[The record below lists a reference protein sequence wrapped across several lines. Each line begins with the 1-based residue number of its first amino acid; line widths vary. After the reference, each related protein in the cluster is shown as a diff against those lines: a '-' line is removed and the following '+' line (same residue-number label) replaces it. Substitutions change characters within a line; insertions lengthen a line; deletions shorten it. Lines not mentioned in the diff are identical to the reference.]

1 MERIKRWMPLAAI
14 LMLAFNLRPVAVSVG
29 PVLGD
34 IAADLGMSGATAGF
48 LTSLPALCFAVFGA
62 VAPALSARVGQHRT
76 VGLALLALVAG
87 QVGRVFTD
95 RPWVFLALS
104 MLALAGMAM
113 GNVLLPSL
121 VRRHFPN
128 RVGLATSLYSVFLA
142 IGVTSASIATVP
154 LAVALG
160 GWRAAFTAGATIALA
175 ALLCWLPML
184 RHNQPVRRG
193 DAGQAHVGLAAVAR
207 TPIGWALAVYFGM
220 QSAHAYSLF
229 GWLPTVFID
238 AGMTQVRAGL
248 MLGVVTGLG
257 ILTAFV
263 VPVWV
268 GRVREPIGLILG
280 INAML
285 SAAFLGLILAPMAAP
300 LLWAVLFALGLSG
313 FPFFLALVAT
323 RARTPS
329 GTAALSGFA
338 QSVGYLISAA
348 GPLAMG
354 ILRDVFTSWTIPL
367 LLQLS
372 LVVPMTILGVHLSR
386 SWFVEDRIARPVAS

>member
-1 MERIKRWMPLAAI
+1 MELIRRWMPLAAI
-14 LMLAFNLRPVAVSVG
+14 LLLAFNLRPVAVSVG

-34 IAADLGMSGATAGF
+34 IAGDLSMSGAAAGF
-48 LTSLPALCFAVFGA
+48 LTSLPTLCFAVFGGL
-62 VAPALSARVGQHRT
+62 APEVSRRIGQHHT
-76 VGLALLALVAG
+76 VGLALVALVAG
-87 QVGRVFTD
+87 QVGRAFTHA
-95 RPWVFLALS
+95 PWAFLALS

-113 GNVLLPSL
+113 CNVLIPSL

-142 IGVTSASIATVP
+142 IGVTLASVATVP

-184 RHNQPVRRG
+184 RHNQRAR
-193 DAGQAHVGLAAVAR
+193 AQTGQHRDVGLADVAR
-207 TPIGWALAVYFGM
+207 APIAWALAIYFGM
-220 QSAHAYSLF
+220 QSAHAYSVF

-238 AGMTQVRAGL
+238 AGMSQVRAGL

-268 GRVREPIGLILG
+268 GRVRQPIGLILA
-280 INAML
+280 INAL
-285 SAAFLGLILAPMAAP
+285 LAVAFLGLILAPMSAP
-300 LLWAVLFALGLSG
+300 LLWAVLLALGLSG

-323 RARTPS
+323 RARTPA

-338 QSVGYLISAA
+338 QSVGYLLATA
-348 GPLAMG
+348 GPLGMG
-354 ILRDVFTSWTIPL
+354 VLYDMFADWTVPL
-367 LLQLS
+367 LLQLA
-372 LVVPMTILGVHLSR
+372 LVVPMTVLGVMLSR
-386 SWFVEDRIARPVAS
+386 TWFIEDKVSGR

>member
-1 MERIKRWMPLAAI
+1 MEQIKRWMPLAAI

-34 IAADLGMSGATAGF
+34 IVTDLSMSGATAGF
-48 LTSLPALCFAVFGA
+48 LTSLPPLCFAVFGA
-62 VAPALSARVGQHRT
+62 LAPALSARVGQHTT
-76 VGLALLALVAG
+76 VGLALVALVAG
-87 QVGRVFTD
+87 QVGRVFTSH
-95 RPWVFLALS
+95 PWIFLALS

-142 IGVTSASIATVP
+142 IGVTTASMATAP

-160 GWRAAFTAGATIALA
+160 GWRAAFGAGATIALA

-184 RHNQPVRRG
+184 RHNQRSHGSTARH
-193 DAGQAHVGLAAVAR
+193 QHLGLANVAR
-207 TPIGWALAVYFGM
+207 APIGWALAVYFGM
-220 QSAHAYSLF
+220 QSAHAYSVF
-229 GWLPTVFID
+229 GWLPTIFMD
-238 AGMTQVRAGL
+238 AGMDQVGAGL

-268 GRVREPIGLILG
+268 GRVREPIGLMLG
-280 INAML
+280 INTL
-285 SAAFLGLILAPMAAP
+285 LTAAFLGLILAPMAAP
-300 LLWAVLFALGLSG
+300 LLWAVLLALGLSG

-323 RARTPS
+323 RARTAS

-338 QSVGYLISAA
+338 QAVGYLISAA

-354 ILRDVFTSWTIPL
+354 ILHDIFTDWTVPL

-372 LVVPMTILGVHLSR
+372 LVVPMTILGVRLSR
-386 SWFVEDRIARPVAS
+386 TWFIEDRIKDR